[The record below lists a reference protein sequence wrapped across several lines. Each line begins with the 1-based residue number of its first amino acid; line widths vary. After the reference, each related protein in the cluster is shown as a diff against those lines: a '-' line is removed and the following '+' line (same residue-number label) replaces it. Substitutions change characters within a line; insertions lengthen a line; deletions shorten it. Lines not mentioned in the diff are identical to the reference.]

1 MIQIVYFAQLPTL
14 NVNKIYSAK
23 EKLFHLYEQA
33 KDNILN
39 FITWNYT
46 KAIIHEVH
54 EQFKIETAHP

>member
-39 FITWNYT
+39 FIT
-46 KAIIHEVH
+46 
-54 EQFKIETAHP
+54 